1 MKLSAS
7 LGLTSDLRAAF
18 CVATL
23 PTLKAIC
30 REPSLIIRPTALSRT
45 FMAVVWDVF
54 AAPTDKSA
62 RPTKLALI
70 SPHARGAVLD
80 IGAGHGH
87 SVDYFDRRTVTAYIA
102 LEPNARMHPAIRTR
116 ATKAGFKEAD
126 GTLLIIGGGAEDT
139 LGIRKQ
145 IDGAGLQVD
154 TMLSILTL
162 CSVPDPQTTIA
173 RLVSD
178 LLVPGGQLL
187 FYEHVL
193 SPRADVAWWQRF
205 WSPVWRTPFSTAA
218 VLDDPRISG
227 LKNYRIRM
235 GRPCGAS
242 RRCGEKKESPKSI
255 YSGTDAA
262 DSSGVVCR
270 RKNHV
275 LNVLRLRS
283 PNTSSNVHDSYSQY
297 RAARV
302 ETSK

>member
-1 MKLSAS
+1 MAAVKSPTRHSAS
-7 LGLTSDLRAAF
+7 PH
-18 CVATL
+18 C

-45 FMAVVWDVF
+45 FMAVVWDAF

-87 SVDYFDRRTVTAYIA
+87 SVDYFDRRA
-102 LEPNARMHPAIRTR
+102 AIRTR

-162 CSVPDPQTTIA
+162 CSVPDPQTTTHRRRFA

-193 SPRADVAWWQRF
+193 SPRADVAWWQRL
-205 WSPVWRTPFSTAA
+205 WSPVWRTELWGKEGEPEEHLFWH
-218 VLDDPRISG
+218 
-227 LKNYRIRM
+227 
-235 GRPCGAS
+235 
-242 RRCGEKKESPKSI
+242 RCGQF
-255 YSGTDAA
+255 
-262 DSSGVVCR
+262 VR
-270 RKNHV
+270 RS
-275 LNVLRLRS
+275 L
-283 PNTSSNVHDSYSQY
+283 
-297 RAARV
+297 
-302 ETSK
+302 

>member
-205 WSPVWRTPFSTAA
+205 WSPVWRTVFDGCC
-218 VLDDPRISG
+218 LE
-227 LKNYRIRM
+227 
-235 GRPCGAS
+235 RPTHLWIEELQNQDGETMWS
-242 RRCGEKKESPKSI
+242 EQEVWGKEGEPEEHLFWHRCGRF
-255 YSGTDAA
+255 
-262 DSSGVVCR
+262 VR
-270 RKNHV
+270 RS
-275 LNVLRLRS
+275 L
-283 PNTSSNVHDSYSQY
+283 
-297 RAARV
+297 
-302 ETSK
+302 